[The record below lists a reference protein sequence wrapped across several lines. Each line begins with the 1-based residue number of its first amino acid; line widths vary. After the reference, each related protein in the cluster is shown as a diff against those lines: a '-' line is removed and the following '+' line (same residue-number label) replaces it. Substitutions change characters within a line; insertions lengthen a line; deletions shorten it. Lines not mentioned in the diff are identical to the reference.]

1 MNLIN
6 TLYPNG
12 RYIISMTHPHFHPEK
27 EEYKKGEKQTIW
39 VRGRTSDDCFDALK
53 EMKKSG
59 EFTAIFYYLCGYR
72 PAMGFP
78 IPEFTL
84 EVMVN
89 NPSMANY
96 PQAFYRKFF

>member
-12 RYIISMTHPHFHPEK
+12 RYIISMTHPHFHPGK
-27 EEYKKGEKQTIW
+27 EEYKKGEVQTIW
-39 VRGRTSDDCFDALK
+39 VRGRSADDCFDALR
-53 EMKKSG
+53 EMKNSG
-59 EFTAIFYYLCGYR
+59 EFTSMMYYPCGYR

>member
-1 MNLIN
+1 
-6 TLYPNG
+6 
-12 RYIISMTHPHFHPEK
+12 
-27 EEYKKGEKQTIW
+27 
-39 VRGRTSDDCFDALK
+39 
-53 EMKKSG
+53 MKKSG
-59 EFTAIFYYLCGYR
+59 EFTAIFYYPCGYR